1 MGVNGNLEVDLE
13 SLMYKDYIYHDISL
27 VVGKDKDIINIMAYI
42 DDPNLFLKLRGL
54 PILTRKLR
62 SFTWMVIFAGFVRI
76 CSGCGIIILVMN
88 CLQKLMQHFLGVI

>member
-42 DDPNLFLKLRGL
+42 DDPNLF
-54 PILTRKLR
+54 
-62 SFTWMVIFAGFVRI
+62 F
-76 CSGCGIIILVMN
+76 
-88 CLQKLMQHFLGVI
+88 